1 MDKKQ
6 HCVICYNLEF
16 VSFGERTHPK
26 EILDILLTCKKNPNI
41 RYPNSHFQIPFRSH
55 HHVDLSEVVWIFSK
69 VSLLLKK
76 KNSLKRGKLIIC
88 LSAFIFFPPP
98 SPFSVCVHKF
108 KGESYLFIFIF
119 VASSSNYMNL
129 KQNCNNYFCFL
140 FEV

>member
-6 HCVICYNLEF
+6 HCVICYNLKF
-16 VSFGERTHPK
+16 VSFGERTQQ
-26 EILDILLTCKKNPNI
+26 EMLDILLTCKKNPNI

-88 LSAFIFFPPP
+88 LSAFIFFPLLPL
-98 SPFSVCVHKF
+98 FCLCTQIF

-119 VASSSNYMNL
+119 VASSSNYYESKAKL
-129 KQNCNNYFCFL
+129 
-140 FEV
+140 